1 MNQWSIKLPNTAE
14 FCTKWWV
21 AVLAKKKTENANK
34 LVKVADQNSVAFLV
48 LFRFSSF
55 PLVPWASTSH

>member
-1 MNQWSIKLPNTAE
+1 MKMNQWSIKLPNTAK
-14 FCTKWWV
+14 FCTKWWL

-48 LFRFSSF
+48 LFR
-55 PLVPWASTSH
+55 